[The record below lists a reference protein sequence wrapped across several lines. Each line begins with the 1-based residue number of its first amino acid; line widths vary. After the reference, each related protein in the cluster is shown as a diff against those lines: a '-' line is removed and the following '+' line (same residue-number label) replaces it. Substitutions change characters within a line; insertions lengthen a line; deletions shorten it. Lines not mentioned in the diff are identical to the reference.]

1 MVKQPAITGLGLMCA
16 WLVLHPLAAFGQ
28 STLPAPT
35 NFRVVGPL
43 TPPSPPSPPPPSPP
57 SPSPPPPPPPDVSPS
72 DISVLSWNIRVDD
85 YSEAHARAA
94 MAAAVAVSPRPQI
107 ILVQEAYNTRYS
119 IYLDE
124 LRRQTGTTWYGA
136 FAMSCPSGSWN
147 GSSCTGNTD
156 GGIGIFSSF
165 PIVDTSTIQ
174 FPFPD
179 CWTSTRP
186 ALRAAVNVNGRVVQV
201 FNTHLQTG
209 SCSDVAQQ
217 RYSSMNMLKNWAGN
231 FATPQLLGGDFNADA
246 DQIMS
251 AQGMTPN
258 FVDSWAAVSGGN
270 GFTYP
275 IPSPWAKLDYLMFD
289 RSGTARPLTSA
300 VVTSTGSTSDHYP
313 VRTTFRIQ

>member
-1 MVKQPAITGLGLMCA
+1 MVKRPVTSLGLTCA
-16 WLVLHPLAAFGQ
+16 WLILQAATAVGQ
-28 STLPAPT
+28 ATLPAPT
-35 NFRVVGPL
+35 NFRVVGSL
-43 TPPSPPSPPPPSPP
+43 TPPSPPPPSPP
-57 SPSPPPPPPPDVSPS
+57 PPSPPDVSVS

-85 YSEAHARAA
+85 YSEAHAREA
-94 MAAAVAVSPRPQI
+94 MARSLAVSPRPQV

-124 LRRQTGTTWYGA
+124 LQRQTGTTWYGA
-136 FAMSCPSGSWN
+136 FAMSCPVGSWT

-174 FPFPD
+174 FAFPD

-186 ALRAAVNVNGRVVQV
+186 ALRAAINVNGRTVQV

-209 SCSDVAQQ
+209 SCSNVAQQ
-217 RYSSMNMLKNWAGN
+217 RYSSMSILKNWAAN
-231 FATPQLLGGDFNADA
+231 YSKPQLLGGDFNADP

-251 AQGMTPN
+251 SQGMSPS
-258 FVDSWAAVSGGN
+258 FVDSWAVVGAGSGYTFSG
-270 GFTYP
+270 
-275 IPSPWAKLDYLMFD
+275 PSPTMKLDYLMFD
-289 RSGTARPLTSA
+289 RSGTAQPLSTS